1 MLKFYTRP
9 DCHLCDLAW
18 DVLIQA
24 GINSEVTMVNIEDD
38 IDLLHRYGLRIPVI
52 RDSELDREI
61 GWPFS
66 QNDLL
71 KTFGENPAVGR
82 ACQELGAS

>member
-1 MLKFYTRP
+1 
-9 DCHLCDLAW
+9 
-18 DVLIQA
+18 
-24 GINSEVTMVNIEDD
+24 MVNIEDD

-71 KTFGENPAVGR
+71 KTFGENPAGEESVG
-82 ACQELGAS
+82 LSLTDS

>member
-1 MLKFYTRP
+1 MFLKFYTRP

-18 DVLIQA
+18 DVLVQS
-24 GINSEVTMVNIEDD
+24 GLNSEVTMVNIEDD
-38 IDLLHRYGLRIPVI
+38 IDLLKRYGLRIPVI
-52 RDSELDREI
+52 RDAEQDREI

-71 KTFGENPAVGR
+71 KTFGED
-82 ACQELGAS
+82 QQK